1 MQPYLLITRLAHE
14 VNNAEEISFPR
25 GKCLLCNRGK
35 KDGKIKKTSLMELK
49 NKKKTIK
56 LKIKNLNCKNFRRY
70 EAKFCKCEEFYVGQ
84 IIKSF

>member
-49 NKKKTIK
+49 NKKKNNQIENKK
-56 LKIKNLNCKNFRRY
+56 LKLQ
-70 EAKFCKCEEFYVGQ
+70 KF
-84 IIKSF
+84 